1 MSVYLDI
8 IREFREWEKLW
19 NGFCYSHPK
28 HPMTAEHFAK
38 YLEQKYE
45 IIKREETF
53 RDGNGY

>member
-1 MSVYLDI
+1 MDI